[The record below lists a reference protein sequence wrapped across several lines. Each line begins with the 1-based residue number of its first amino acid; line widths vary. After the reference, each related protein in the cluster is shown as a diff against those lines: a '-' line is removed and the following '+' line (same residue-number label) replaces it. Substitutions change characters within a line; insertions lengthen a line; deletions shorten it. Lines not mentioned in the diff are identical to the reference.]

1 MCRRPRG
8 RPGVSYFALMR
19 RAGRCVRII
28 GRHTFGMA
36 KTPSSPLP
44 AIPTVTTID
53 GVVEAIGSIV
63 DWSISVSSRLGYFA
77 ALYKRITTAI
87 GTAASQG
94 KFEDA
99 ARMQRFDVTFA
110 SRYFDALNGYFH
122 PHQYAKPTRSW
133 RATFDAASRPE
144 PIILQHMWAG
154 VNAHIELDLGIA
166 AQTVAP
172 GANLAALH
180 NDFNTVNA
188 VLASQVS
195 GVVNELDDLSP
206 ALAAIYRVLTGNE
219 IFLIDEAVKTLRDSA
234 WRFASILALEPGFA
248 HPITILARDCEV
260 SIQGRLIYDTPGLAR
275 EIVAAIAA
283 RESRDIVKNIREL
296 SEIATTPAPIKTVL

>member
-1 MCRRPRG
+1 MI
-8 RPGVSYFALMR
+8 L
-19 RAGRCVRII
+19 
-28 GRHTFGMA
+28 GRHTFGMV
-36 KTPSSPLP
+36 KTPSSLLP
-44 AIPTVTTID
+44 PIPTVTTID

-87 GTAASQG
+87 GTAVSQG

-99 ARMQRFDVTFA
+99 HRMQRLDVTFA
-110 SRYFDALNGYFH
+110 TRYFDALNGYFH
-122 PHQYAKPTRSW
+122 PHQFAKPTRSW
-133 RATFDAASRPE
+133 RVTFDAASRPE
-144 PIILQHMWAG
+144 PIILQHMLAG

-166 AQTVAP
+166 AQIVAP

-195 GVVNELDDLSP
+195 GVVDDLDELSP
-206 ALAAIYRVLTGNE
+206 ALAATYRVLTGNE

-234 WRFASILALEPGFA
+234 WRFARVLALEPAFA
-248 HPITILARDCEV
+248 HPITIWARDCEV
-260 SIQGRLIYDTPGLAR
+260 STQGQLIYDTPGLTGQ
-275 EIVAAIAA
+275 IVASIAA

-296 SEIATTPAPIKTVL
+296 NEIAATPAPIKTIL

>member
-1 MCRRPRG
+1 
-8 RPGVSYFALMR
+8 MR
-19 RAGRCVRII
+19 RAGRCETNI

-36 KTPSSPLP
+36 KTPPPLP
-44 AIPTVTTID
+44 LIPTVTTID
-53 GVVEAIGSIV
+53 GVVEAIKSIV

-77 ALYKRITTAI
+77 ALYKRITIAI
-87 GTAASQG
+87 GTAVSQG

-99 ARMQRFDVTFA
+99 PRMQRLDVTFA

-122 PHQYAKPTRSW
+122 PHQFAKPTRSW
-133 RATFDAASRPE
+133 QVTFDAATRPE
-144 PIILQHMWAG
+144 PIILQHMLAG
-154 VNAHIELDLGIA
+154 VKAHIDLDLGIA

-172 GANLAALH
+172 RGNLAALH

-195 GVVNELDDLSP
+195 GVVDDLDELSP
-206 ALAAIYRVLTGNE
+206 VLAALYRVLAGNE

-234 WRFASILALEPGFA
+234 WRLATILAFEPAFA
-248 HPITILARDCEV
+248 RPMTIWARDCEV
-260 SIQGRLIYDTPGLAR
+260 STEEQLIYDAPGLTR
-275 EIVAAIAA
+275 EIVASIAA

-296 SEIATTPAPIKTVL
+296 NEIAATPAPIKTVL

>member
-1 MCRRPRG
+1 
-8 RPGVSYFALMR
+8 MR
-19 RAGRCVRII
+19 RAGRCVTSI

-36 KTPSSPLP
+36 KTPPPLP
-44 AIPTVTTID
+44 PIPTVTTID
-53 GVVEAIGSIV
+53 GVVEAINSIV

-77 ALYKRITTAI
+77 ALYKRITIAT
-87 GTAASQG
+87 GTAVSQG

-99 ARMQRFDVTFA
+99 PRMQRFDLTFA
-110 SRYFDALNGYFH
+110 TRYFDALNGYFH
-122 PHQYAKPTRSW
+122 PHQFAKPTRSW
-133 RATFDAASRPE
+133 RVTFDAASRPE
-144 PIILQHMWAG
+144 PIILQHMLAG
-154 VNAHIELDLGIA
+154 VNTHIDLDLGIA

-172 GANLAALH
+172 RGNLAALH

-195 GVVNELDDLSP
+195 GVVDDLDELSP

-234 WRFASILALEPGFA
+234 WRFATILALEPAFA
-248 HPITILARDCEV
+248 HPITIWARDCEV
-260 SIQGRLIYDTPGLAR
+260 SRQVQLIYDAPGMIGLLKG
-275 EIVAAIAA
+275 IVASIAA

-296 SEIATTPAPIKTVL
+296 NEIAATPAPIKTVL